1 MDAPCP
7 IRYPSGM
14 TEPTDRNAQSL
25 QRIIDIMARLRD
37 PVQGCPWDREQNFA
51 TIAPYTIEEAYEVAE
66 AIRRDDRASL
76 RDELGDLLL
85 QVVFHSRMAEE
96 EGSFAFADVADAIS
110 DKMIRRHPH
119 IFGDGDAKTT
129 DAVKGTWEEIKAAE
143 RAGKSDPANKPGLLD
158 DIAIALPG
166 LMRAEKLQK
175 RAARVGFDWPE
186 VSFVLDKIEEEL
198 GELRSAIAQKESKE
212 RIADELGDILFG
224 YANVARHLGIDPED
238 ALRRCNDKFTRRFG
252 FIERELRKIGRD
264 TTDAS
269 LEEMEALWQAAKTE
283 ERN

>member
-25 QRIIDIMARLRD
+25 QRFLDIMARLRD
-37 PVQGCPWDREQNFA
+37 PVQGCPWDREQSFA

-66 AIRRDDRASL
+66 AIRREDRASL

-119 IFGDGDAKTT
+119 IFGDGAAKTT

-143 RAGKSDPANKPGLLD
+143 RAGKADPANKPGLLD
-158 DIAIALPG
+158 DIALALPG

-198 GELRSAIAQKESKE
+198 GELRSAIAQKETKE

-238 ALRRCNDKFTRRFG
+238 ALRRCNDKFTRRFR

-283 ERN
+283 ER